1 MSWNKKLA
9 DCIEL
14 ETKMMNLVRNWEQSL
29 RPKVVV
35 LVRLKADWMVEYFNT
50 FLLEKQNQN
59 SQNVYDF
66 LIRIFIKN
74 EAHLIYLLDVK
85 VRDTTQIPYDNIRG
99 EKICSW
105 EGCEAV
111 DNLQKD
117 HILPARSLNQNENWK
132 NESFNVQWLCRYHN
146 RLKTNSIGIGMA
158 MIGMDSRFDK

>member
-1 MSWNKKLA
+1 MSWDEKLA

-14 ETKMMNLVRNWEQSL
+14 ETQMMNLVRNWEPSL
-29 RPKVVV
+29 RPDVVV

-50 FLLEKQNQN
+50 FLLGKQNQN
-59 SQNVYDF
+59 SRNVFDF
-66 LIRIFIKN
+66 LIRIFTRN
-74 EAHLIYLLDVK
+74 ETHLIYMLDAK

-99 EKICSW
+99 KKICSW

-117 HILPARSLNQNENWK
+117 HILPARSLNINENWK